1 MNKPRPAFDA
11 RIAELEK
18 RLRTAE
24 DNLIRLLHYPSLLDE
39 RNDPRSMGLH
49 EVHANT
55 VEIATR
61 SVDMLRRTLVLA
73 KQQVLH

>member
-1 MNKPRPAFDA
+1 MNRPRPVFDA
-11 RIAELEK
+11 RIADLEK

-24 DNLIRLLHYPSLLDE
+24 DNLTRLLRNPCQLDE

-73 KQQVLH
+73 KQQVQH